1 MRSEPAHHSAGT
13 NLVKGLDTF
22 YREKV
27 GVDANGASTSDA
39 ADISTYSHMFGCWET
54 LYIIKQA
61 MEAAGYKGPD
71 DRAKLIEATEAI
83 TTIPEG
89 NEHPQGDKIFNGKIH
104 QVFGHQNITQV
115 KGGVGE
121 LVYRTSIEEG
131 MYEPEDDYT
140 KMAL

>member
-1 MRSEPAHHSAGT
+1 MT
-13 NLVKGLDTF
+13 
-22 YREKV
+22 
-27 GVDANGASTSDA
+27 GVQTCALP
-39 ADISTYSHMFGCWET
+39 IS

-61 MEAAGYKGPD
+61 MEAAGYKTAA
-71 DRAKLIEATEAI
+71 DRGKLIEAVEAI

-89 NEHPQGDKIFNGKIH
+89 NEHPQGDKVFNGKIH

-115 KGGVGE
+115 KNGVGE
-121 LVYRTSIEEG
+121 LVYRTTIEEG